1 MERLIR
7 DAPGAPQKY
16 PGGTHSRIIFPK
28 EDKEGAEKDKEGA
41 EKDKEGAEK
50 DKEGVEK
57 DKGGVDEA
65 EYRIRS
71 YGEIIDDL
79 ARQGRIPPEPPLPG
93 EDANNDPEPHSL
105 DKNMVNDSSTNDS
118 STKVS
123 KSQDKPVAKK
133 SKKPF
138 VSKAS
143 EFTPTYTR
151 FTANFSVSSDDDDD
165 DDDDDVP
172 EPEPQDKPVAKKSK
186 KPFVSK
192 ASEFTSTYTR
202 FTANFSVSSDD
213 DDDDDDVPEPQPR
226 DKRARKVSFSD
237 EVTQVASG
245 ESAMAVDVDES
256 GIHGPLQRGKKRD
269 RAEAGST
276 LGGEDDDIELNTER
290 SVPLRRTR
298 KRRTS
303 SKHESDT
310 GPAATRGQKRGRDP
324 NDSEIDTEDEKLHS
338 RRKKRG
344 KKNYIILRDHGKRT
358 FGEEWVD
365 SDIRWKVDH
374 KGQLLRLDIV
384 KQMAPKYRMVSLY
397 TCFPANA

>member
-1 MERLIR
+1 
-7 DAPGAPQKY
+7 
-16 PGGTHSRIIFPK
+16 
-28 EDKEGAEKDKEGA
+28 
-41 EKDKEGAEK
+41 
-50 DKEGVEK
+50 
-57 DKGGVDEA
+57 
-65 EYRIRS
+65 
-71 YGEIIDDL
+71 
-79 ARQGRIPPEPPLPG
+79 
-93 EDANNDPEPHSL
+93 
-105 DKNMVNDSSTNDS
+105 MVNDSSTNDS

-226 DKRARKVSFSD
+226 DKRTRKVSFSD
-237 EVTQVASG
+237 EVASG
-245 ESAMAVDVDES
+245 ESVMAVDVDES

>member
-1 MERLIR
+1 M
-7 DAPGAPQKY
+7 
-16 PGGTHSRIIFPK
+16 
-28 EDKEGAEKDKEGA
+28 
-41 EKDKEGAEK
+41 
-50 DKEGVEK
+50 
-57 DKGGVDEA
+57 
-65 EYRIRS
+65 
-71 YGEIIDDL
+71 
-79 ARQGRIPPEPPLPG
+79 PG

-105 DKNMVNDSSTNDS
+105 DKNMVNDSST
-118 STKVS
+118 KVS
-123 KSQDKPVAKK
+123 KS
-133 SKKPF
+133 
-138 VSKAS
+138 
-143 EFTPTYTR
+143 
-151 FTANFSVSSDDDDD
+151 
-165 DDDDDVP
+165 
-172 EPEPQDKPVAKKSK
+172 QDKPVAKKSK

-213 DDDDDDVPEPQPR
+213 DDDDDDDDDVPEPQAR

-245 ESAMAVDVDES
+245 ESAMAVDVDEDVDES

-310 GPAATRGQKRGRDP
+310 GPVATRGQKRGRDP
-324 NDSEIDTEDEKLHS
+324 NDSEIGTEDETLHS

-344 KKNYIILRDHGKRT
+344 KKNYVILRDHGKRT
-358 FGEEWVD
+358 FGEEWWD
-365 SDIRWKVDH
+365 SDIRWKLDH
-374 KGQLLRLDIV
+374 KGRLLRRDLV
-384 KQMAPKYRMVSLY
+384 KQVAPKYRMVSLY
-397 TCFPANA
+397 ICFSVNPCTYCLCFSLLTLNTLTVLLNRKSMLKNG

>member
-1 MERLIR
+1 M
-7 DAPGAPQKY
+7 
-16 PGGTHSRIIFPK
+16 
-28 EDKEGAEKDKEGA
+28 
-41 EKDKEGAEK
+41 
-50 DKEGVEK
+50 
-57 DKGGVDEA
+57 
-65 EYRIRS
+65 
-71 YGEIIDDL
+71 
-79 ARQGRIPPEPPLPG
+79 PG

-105 DKNMVNDSSTNDS
+105 DKNMVNDSP
-118 STKVS
+118 TKVS

-172 EPEPQDKPVAKKSK
+172 EPEPQDKR
-186 KPFVSK
+186 
-192 ASEFTSTYTR
+192 T
-202 FTANFSVSSDD
+202 
-213 DDDDDDVPEPQPR
+213 
-226 DKRARKVSFSD
+226 RKVSFSD

-245 ESAMAVDVDES
+245 ESAMAVDMDES